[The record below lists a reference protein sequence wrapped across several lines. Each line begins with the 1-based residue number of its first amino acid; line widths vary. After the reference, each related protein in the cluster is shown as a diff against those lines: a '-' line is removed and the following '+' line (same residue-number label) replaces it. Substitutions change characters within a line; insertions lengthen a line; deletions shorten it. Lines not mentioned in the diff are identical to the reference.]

1 MDVQKVGSTASVP
14 FSCFISFPRS
24 GLRRAF
30 HRLVFSQARLISHI
44 RRKKK
49 YKKEEKRL
57 RTDYSLLFE
66 DLEQAQIIDCIQ
78 ALGKRGTKC
87 LAHDYSRVK
96 DFNRLLAQRYVS
108 LDSHAS
114 SSRVEKY
121 AICTTAGI

>member
-1 MDVQKVGSTASVP
+1 MFKKWGVP
-14 FSCFISFPRS
+14 LQFPFPALFYFPRS